1 MTRGRE
7 PRDVVVLVPDLDI
20 AGTVDGLL
28 RRPQSI
34 GIRPV
39 SFSIARHLLRD
50 SGCRARAADR
60 LREYIRDH
68 RYAIVLFDKH
78 GCGDPR
84 ESRESIG
91 AEVEHRLS
99 RNGWPDRC
107 RAVVIEPE
115 LEAWIWTESRQV
127 PSALGWRGDY
137 RSLRDWLTSAGLWL
151 PDTPKPAD
159 PKRALKAV
167 LKRTRKPLSA
177 SLYRELAG
185 TVTVRRC
192 VDPAFREFT
201 RTLRLWF
208 PREGARGP
216 GDPGR
221 SAGDP

>member
-1 MTRGRE
+1 MTGGRE

-20 AGTVDGLL
+20 AGTVEGLL
-28 RRPQSI
+28 RRPESV
-34 GIRPV
+34 GTRPV
-39 SFSIARHLLRD
+39 SFSIARHLRRD
-50 SGCRARAADR
+50 SGCRARAAER

-84 ESRESIG
+84 ESRESIR
-91 AEVEHRLS
+91 AEVEQRLS

-107 RAVVIEPE
+107 RAIVIEPE

-137 RSLRDWLTSAGLWL
+137 RSLRDWLTSRGLWSSGA
-151 PDTPKPAD
+151 PKPAD

-167 LKRTRKPLSA
+167 LRTTRRPLSA
-177 SLYRELAG
+177 SLYRELAD

-192 VDPAFREFT
+192 VDPAFNEFT
-201 RTLRLWF
+201 RTLRSWF
-208 PREGARGP
+208 PK
-216 GDPGR
+216 GDADGLADLGR
-221 SAGDP
+221 SV

>member
-1 MTRGRE
+1 MTRE

-20 AGTVDGLL
+20 AGTVEGLL
-28 RRPQSI
+28 RRPESI
-34 GIRPV
+34 GTRPV
-39 SFSIARHLLRD
+39 SFSIARHLRRD
-50 SGCRARAADR
+50 SGCRARAAER

-84 ESRESIG
+84 ESRKSIQ
-91 AEVEHRLS
+91 AEVEQRLS

-137 RSLRDWLTSAGLWL
+137 RSLRDWLTSAGLWS

-159 PKRALKAV
+159 PKGALKAV
-167 LKRTRKPLSA
+167 LKRTRKAVVRESVPGTGGHRDGAPVCGS
-177 SLYRELAG
+177 SLQRVHADVADLVSQG
-185 TVTVRRC
+185 RRWRTWRSWMIDVR
-192 VDPAFREFT
+192 P
-201 RTLRLWF
+201 
-208 PREGARGP
+208 P
-216 GDPGR
+216 
-221 SAGDP
+221 